1 MCKMSHCN
9 KCILFDGRLQRDL
22 YMWFSNSPDGPS
34 IKFNVESSKLF
45 EYGANENNIFLII
58 CYYSIYKC

>member
-34 IKFNVESSKLF
+34 IKFNVESSKYF
-45 EYGANENNIFLII
+45 D
-58 CYYSIYKC
+58 YSEI